1 MSVIHAKGSRRGGG
15 DEQAQS
21 QPRPESNTG
30 VQFCAAK
37 PSAADRLR
45 AIVVRNAPF
54 ILSVVL
60 AASAVHGCRS
70 SSSPS
75 VAPAAPAAVKNDLR
89 RTEPI
94 IEPWSFAGKNGEC
107 IDIGTHRVHS
117 TLRDP
122 VIRERMQIFLPTA
135 LDHYR
140 SALVPLPAPDEPI
153 EVFLFGSRTEWL
165 GYTRERLPQEAA
177 MYEKIGRGGYTVEG
191 DAVLYDIGRWD
202 TFTIASHEGWHAYTQ
217 HVFRHSLP
225 VWLEEGIA
233 CYMEGVRGGVDGAP
247 PTFIPWRNFERFGE
261 LRDVVARNRLIPL
274 EELVQGTPQD
284 ALANG
289 RTTLLGY
296 YAQVWALVHF
306 LNEGEGGRYRRGL
319 ERLLSD
325 AVEGRIA
332 GTLWESSR
340 AGTRNERRMAIG
352 RQVGP
357 AVLREYFAE
366 DLPRISAEYDAF
378 VRAVVA
384 RGNGEKIWRGE
395 SPLKVISAATPVIS
409 GSANSTPANS
419 TSATAAPANALAP
432 AGSSAATPNAPR

>member
-1 MSVIHAKGSRRGGG
+1 
-15 DEQAQS
+15 
-21 QPRPESNTG
+21 
-30 VQFCAAK
+30 
-37 PSAADRLR
+37 
-45 AIVVRNAPF
+45 VRNAPF

-60 AASAVHGCRS
+60 AAAAVHGCRS
-70 SSSPS
+70 SSPPPS
-75 VAPAAPAAVKNDLR
+75 VPSAATASPAAPAAVKNDLR

-94 IEPWSFAGKNGEC
+94 IEPWSFGGKNGEC

-217 HVFRHSLP
+217 RVFRHSLP

-378 VRAVVA
+378 VRAIVA

-395 SPLKVISAATPVIS
+395 SPLKAISAATPVTP
-409 GSANSTPANS
+409 GTANATPASSTP
-419 TSATAAPANALAP
+419 ATAAPANSLAP
-432 AGSSAATPNAPR
+432 AASSAATPNAPR

>member
-15 DEQAQS
+15 EQAQP

-217 HVFRHSLP
+217 RVFRHSLP

-366 DLPRISAEYDAF
+366 DLPRISAEYDTF

-395 SPLKVISAATPVIS
+395 SPLKVNSAATPVIS

>member
-1 MSVIHAKGSRRGGG
+1 
-15 DEQAQS
+15 
-21 QPRPESNTG
+21 
-30 VQFCAAK
+30 
-37 PSAADRLR
+37 
-45 AIVVRNAPF
+45 
-54 ILSVVL
+54 
-60 AASAVHGCRS
+60 
-70 SSSPS
+70 
-75 VAPAAPAAVKNDLR
+75 VKNDLR

-217 HVFRHSLP
+217 RVFRHSLP

-366 DLPRISAEYDAF
+366 DLPRISAEYDTF

-395 SPLKVISAATPVIS
+395 SPLKVNSAATPVIS
-409 GSANSTPANS
+409 GSANSTPVNATSANS